1 MPPMALKIAG
11 FPFLLQPFFQAAREF
26 GRPLP
31 TIGGFQDGFDVM
43 ERHHDID
50 IQTDYRFDTGV
61 HGKSSQ

>member
-1 MPPMALKIAG
+1 
-11 FPFLLQPFFQAAREF
+11 
-26 GRPLP
+26 
-31 TIGGFQDGFDVM
+31 M